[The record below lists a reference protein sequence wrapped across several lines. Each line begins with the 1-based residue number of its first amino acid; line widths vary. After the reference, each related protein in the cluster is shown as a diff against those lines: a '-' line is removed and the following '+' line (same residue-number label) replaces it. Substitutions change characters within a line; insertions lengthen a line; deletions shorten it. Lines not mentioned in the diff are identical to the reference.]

1 MPDVRNHKLYN
12 SSLHTLLVIEWRSEK
27 HLRKRTKSEIFLW
40 LSSSAIFLS
49 AVIGIVA
56 VVITTGTLY
65 YVLLIFSI
73 ALGGVSA
80 PTAILAGRQT
90 ALEQQERFE
99 RERQEREQ
107 RLKQEEEERKK
118 GFMAAKWATRIL
130 VGLMALFTFAYF
142 GAMIQATIAMAK
154 RYVKRQFEKDD

>member
-1 MPDVRNHKLYN
+1 MH
-12 SSLHTLLVIEWRSEK
+12 
-27 HLRKRTKSEIFLW
+27 KRTKSEIFLW
-40 LSSSAIFLS
+40 LSSGAIFLS

-56 VVITTGTLY
+56 VVFTSGTWY

-80 PTAILAGRQT
+80 PTAIMTGRQT

-118 GFMAAKWATRIL
+118 GFRATKWATRIL
-130 VGLMALFTFAYF
+130 VALMALFTFAYF
-142 GAMIQATIAMAK
+142 GAMIKATIASAK
-154 RYVKRQFEKDD
+154 RYVKRQFEKDE